1 MPSRKPTV
9 AIVEDD
15 RETARI
21 WMRKLKRAGFKV
33 VGVFAS
39 AKEAWKQLGTQATA
53 PDAILLDWE
62 LIPGPNGD
70 WLLDHFIK
78 SKLPTRILVVTSHD
92 YGTVQTAAFAHGAQG
107 FLGKPVALSELVS
120 RLNEMLQ
127 GKVPLST
134 HNGEFLKKQVCAS
147 PCAAWQKLSPQQQRI
162 VALLAQGKGNKE
174 VWNIMERSKGT
185 IEKQIRRI
193 FDKLKTRDMKR
204 VIAMC
209 AEALRTFPTPQA
221 PPPPSLKQAA

>member
-1 MPSRKPTV
+1 MPRRKRTV

-15 RETARI
+15 KQLARL
-21 WMRKLKRAGFKV
+21 WRRKLVKAGYEV

-39 AKEAWKQLGTQATA
+39 ARRAWQALRKCP

-70 WLLDHFIK
+70 WLLKQFAKHQ
-78 SKLPTRILVVTSHD
+78 LPTRIMVVTSHD
-92 YGTVQTAAFAHGAQG
+92 RGEIQTQAFDFGAHGFA
-107 FLGKPVALSELVS
+107 GKPVPLSSLV
-120 RLNEMLQ
+120 LKLQEMLQ

-134 HNGEFLKKQVCAS
+134 HNGEFLRQQLVRS

-162 VALLAQGKGNKE
+162 VALLAEGKGNKE
-174 VWNIMERSKGT
+174 VWTIMGRSKGT
-185 IEKQIRRI
+185 IETQLRRI
-193 FDKLKTRDMKR
+193 FDKLKTRDIKR

-209 AEALRTFPTPQA
+209 AEALRTLPPAQFPSP
-221 PPPPSLKQAA
+221 LKRAA